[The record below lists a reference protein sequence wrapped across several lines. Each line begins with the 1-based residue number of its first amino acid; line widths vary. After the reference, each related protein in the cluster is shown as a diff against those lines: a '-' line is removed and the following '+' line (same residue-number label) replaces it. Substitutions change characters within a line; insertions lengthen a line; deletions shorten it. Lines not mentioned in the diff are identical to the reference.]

1 MLNNLGKKEK
11 IEIAITG
18 IGVIFLIFLVIGNVQ
33 KIQAKKRS
41 MSRTGETITSF
52 LSAPLSFDADEIE
65 DSEIKEGWG
74 RDPFSLAA
82 TSIGDIGLESLI
94 LNGIMWDEDNPY
106 AIINTDVVKVGDTLG
121 SGIIVVEIT
130 KNSVILEQD
139 GDRHTLSLPATF
151 DPSNSIDL

>member
-18 IGVIFLIFLVIGNVQ
+18 IGVIFLIFLVIGNAQ

-41 MSRTGETITSF
+41 MTRTDETITSF

-65 DSEIKEGWG
+65 ESEIKEGWG

-82 TSIGDIGLESLI
+82 TSIKDIGLESLI

-121 SGIIVVEIT
+121 SGITVVEIT
-130 KNSVILEQD
+130 KNSVILEED
-139 GDRHTLSLPATF
+139 GDRHTLQLNVF
-151 DPSNSIDL
+151 